1 VSTPPTLQVKLIGP
15 VLQVK
20 LVGPPGPAGS
30 GGGGGGGGFA
40 YSHPVASTVWTIN
53 HNLGYHPALIELSTL
68 GYLQIE
74 GQVQHV
80 SVNQTVVT
88 FNSSIAGYA
97 RLA

>member
-1 VSTPPTLQVKLIGP
+1 MTVALIGP

-20 LVGPPGPAGS
+20 LVGPPGPPGT
-30 GGGGGGGGFA
+30 GGGGGGSA
-40 YSHPVASTVWTIN
+40 YAFTQSSPSATWTIN
-53 HNLGYHPALIELSTL
+53 HNLGYHPPLIELTTL

-80 SVNQTVVT
+80 SVNQTVVN
-88 FNSSIAGYA
+88 FNSAIAGYA